1 MTWRLVTPEYFSA
14 LDIPI
19 VRGKGFTDEE
29 RKSKEHYVILSEL
42 LASRLF
48 PNEDPIGR
56 KLKLTPNDP
65 WHEVV
70 GVAANVKN
78 DGLEAPDQPEYYRL
92 RRNELED
99 WTMAPSAVL
108 ILKTSTPPKA
118 LAPWVRSQIAQID
131 GTVPVEIETLNERV
145 AGMADRPRFETALL
159 SFFACTGL
167 AMALIGL
174 YGVVAFMAQ
183 QRTRE
188 IGIRIAVGADRGDVL
203 RLILHEG
210 VRLIVAGGAIGF
222 CVSLVLTK
230 VLQSVLFG
238 VGPRDPLTFI
248 GVPVVLVLVA
258 LIAVLIPARTAMKT
272 DPVTA
277 LRWE

>member
-1 MTWRLVTPEYFSA
+1 LETTGEPEF
-14 LDIPI
+14 
-19 VRGKGFTDEE
+19 
-29 RKSKEHYVILSEL
+29 
-42 LASRLF
+42 
-48 PNEDPIGR
+48 
-56 KLKLTPNDP
+56 
-65 WHEVV
+65 
-70 GVAANVKN
+70 
-78 DGLEAPDQPEYYRL
+78 YRL

-99 WTMAPSAVL
+99 WSRAPEAVL

-145 AGMADRPRFETALL
+145 AGLADRPRFEMALL

-203 RLILHEG
+203 RLILREG
-210 VRLIVAGGAIGF
+210 LRLIVVGGVIGL
-222 CVSLVLTK
+222 CVSLVLSR
-230 VLQSVLFG
+230 VLESVLFG
-238 VGPRDPLTFI
+238 VGPRDPVTFV
-248 GVPVVLVLVA
+248 GVPVVLALVA
-258 LIAVLIPARTAMKT
+258 LVAVLIPARAAMKT